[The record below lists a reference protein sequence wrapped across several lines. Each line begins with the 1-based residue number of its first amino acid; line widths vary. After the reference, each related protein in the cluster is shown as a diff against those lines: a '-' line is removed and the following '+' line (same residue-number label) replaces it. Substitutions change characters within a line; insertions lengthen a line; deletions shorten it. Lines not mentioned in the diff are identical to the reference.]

1 MASSI
6 VTMVRMKPL
15 ANVYN
20 SNASHPNSG
29 AGGCVNETFECDGKM
44 DCADNSDELTEKCDP
59 KFEDRLHGNCSAEEF
74 QCQSDDCIT
83 LDSLCDGSP
92 ECLDRSDE
100 IVLFCSSNVCP
111 PFGFRCGYGGC
122 IDGRRQCDGVF
133 DCADDSDE
141 NAMLCAVRIHL
152 LWRNLKQ
159 LLRNQLLKRKTLRD
173 GKQRS
178 QVMLFLHRIKAISSN
193 PKLFLKEIA

>member
-1 MASSI
+1 M
-6 VTMVRMKPL
+6 
-15 ANVYN
+15 
-20 SNASHPNSG
+20 
-29 AGGCVNETFECDGKM
+29 NETFECDGKM

-74 QCQSDDCIT
+74 QCQSGECIS

-141 NAMLCAVRIHL
+141 NTMLC
-152 LWRNLKQ
+152 
-159 LLRNQLLKRKTLRD
+159 
-173 GKQRS
+173 GKDPPSMEEFETTAPQPIAEKEDTSRW
-178 QVMLFLHRIKAISSN
+178 KAEKPGNVISISN
-193 PKLFLKEIA
+193 